1 MIPVLNK
8 VDLPDA
14 EPERV
19 SAEIAD
25 LLGTDPGDAIPIS
38 AKTGE
43 GVERVL
49 EAIVAR
55 VPAPRVSRR
64 QRRGR

>member
-1 MIPVLNK
+1 MLNK
-8 VDLPDA
+8 VDLPSA

-19 SAEIAD
+19 AGEIAD
-25 LLGTDPGDAIPIS
+25 LLGCDPDDVLRIS

-43 GVERVL
+43 GVEEVL

-55 VPAPRVSRR
+55 IPPPRGRPGR
-64 QRRGR
+64 ARRGR